1 MTTGKN
7 QPASMKKPLPPT
19 YLLSAIVLMTILH
32 FLFPWRDILTGLWRL
47 LGVVPFLIGL
57 IMNLAADR
65 LFKQHE
71 TTVKPFEKSAFLIVS
86 GVYRVSRNPM
96 YLGFV
101 LVLLGIA
108 TIMGSLSPWIV
119 VPVFAV
125 LMDVVFIQ
133 TEERMMAAEFGESW
147 LAYKARVR
155 RWL

>member
-133 TEERMMAAEFGESW
+133 TEERMMAVEFGESW

>member
-1 MTTGKN
+1 MTTGQN

-32 FLFPWRDILTGLWRL
+32 FLFPWRHILTGLWRL
-47 LGVVPFLIGL
+47 LGVVPFLTGL
-57 IMNLAADR
+57 TMNLAADR

-71 TTVKPFEKSAFLIVS
+71 TTVKPFEKSTFLIVS
-86 GVYRVSRNPM
+86 GVYRISRNPM